1 MKDKIDLQSWLLLLS
16 LTLIW
21 GTSYIIMK
29 RVLVVYTPIEMASLR
44 LGVAGLVCLPFLRK
58 AWMHIPKEK
67 FGKAFFVGAIGSGIP
82 AFLFAYAM
90 SRISSSV
97 GGIINSLSPLFT
109 VLTGLIFWR
118 IHAPSI
124 KVLGIFIGFIGAV
137 VLVFGKHGFELN
149 GDVGYAALPVIATLC
164 YGMNSNYVR
173 QNFAG
178 TNSVMLTALGMTMTG
193 IPAIAILFCT
203 DFLTRLHQPG
213 GPQALLY
220 VCILGGF
227 NTVLSN
233 ILFYKLIQRSGPLF
247 AASVTYLIPIVAIAW
262 GIWDNEGIAP
272 YHFAGLALILVGVY
286 FVSRQG
292 TAKTLRET

>member
-1 MKDKIDLQSWLLLLS
+1 MRNKIDLQSWLLLLS

-29 RVLVVYTPIEMASLR
+29 KVLLVYTPIEMASLR
-44 LGVAGLVCLPFLRK
+44 LAVAGLVCIPFLRK
-58 AWMHIPKEK
+58 AVGHIPRDK

-109 VLTGLIFWR
+109 VLTGLLFWNIR
-118 IHAPSI
+118 APAI

-137 VLVFGKHGFELN
+137 VLVFGKHGFELS
-149 GDVGYAALPVIATLC
+149 GDVGYAVLPVIATFC
-164 YGMNSNYVR
+164 YGLNSNFVR
-173 QNFAG
+173 QNFPAA
-178 TNSVMLTALGMTMTG
+178 NSVMLTALGMTMTG
-193 IPAIAILFCT
+193 LPAIAILFFT
-203 DFLTRLHQPG
+203 DFSQRLHQPG
-213 GPQALLY
+213 GLQALAY
-220 VCILGGF
+220 VSILGGF
-227 NTVLSN
+227 NTVVSN
-233 ILFYKLIQRSGPLF
+233 ILFYKLIQRTGPLF

-262 GIWDNEGIAP
+262 GIADHEGIAA
-272 YHFAGLALILVGVY
+272 YHFAGLALILMGVY

-292 TAKTLRET
+292 QVKSKS

>member
-1 MKDKIDLQSWLLLLS
+1 MKNKIDLQSWLLLIS

-29 RVLVVYTPIEMASLR
+29 KVLLVYTPIQMVSLR
-44 LGVAGLVCLPFLRK
+44 LAVAGLVCIPFLHK
-58 AWMHIPKEK
+58 AIKQIPREK

-90 SRISSSV
+90 SRITSSV

-109 VLTGLIFWR
+109 VLTGLLFWNIR
-118 IHAPSI
+118 APAV

-137 VLVFGKHGFELN
+137 VLGFGKHGFELN
-149 GDVGYAALPVIATLC
+149 GDVAYAILPVIATFC

-173 QNFAG
+173 QNFSG
-178 TNSVMLTALGMTMTG
+178 TNSVMLTALGMTMVG
-193 IPAIAILFCT
+193 LPSIGILFFT
-203 DFLTRLHQPG
+203 DFITSLHQPG
-213 GPQALLY
+213 GLQALAY
-220 VCILGGF
+220 VAILGGF
-227 NTVLSN
+227 NTVVSN
-233 ILFYKLIQRSGPLF
+233 ILFYRLIQRTGPLF

-262 GIWDNEGIAP
+262 GIQDNEAVAA
-272 YHFAGLALILVGVY
+272 YHLVGLTLILMGVY

-292 TAKTLRET
+292 SVKTSS